1 MCWTAKHLE
10 CRVKDQA
17 TEQGL
22 LMTKLDDLFGF
33 ANYLVYIFTIKIEK
47 NENMWCIVEYIFLLV
62 VMNFSNT
69 LYMLVLLS
77 KENPTIEDN
86 IYYMSRTEERKF
98 LLSLG
103 FVVEIHIVSKLTF

>member
-1 MCWTAKHLE
+1 
-10 CRVKDQA
+10 
-17 TEQGL
+17 
-22 LMTKLDDLFGF
+22 
-33 ANYLVYIFTIKIEK
+33 
-47 NENMWCIVEYIFLLV
+47 MWCIVEYIFLLV

-86 IYYMSRTEERKF
+86 IYFMSRTEERKF

-103 FVVEIHIVSKLTF
+103 FVVEIHILSKLTF

>member
-1 MCWTAKHLE
+1 
-10 CRVKDQA
+10 
-17 TEQGL
+17 
-22 LMTKLDDLFGF
+22 
-33 ANYLVYIFTIKIEK
+33 
-47 NENMWCIVEYIFLLV
+47 MWCMVEYIFLLV

>member
-1 MCWTAKHLE
+1 
-10 CRVKDQA
+10 
-17 TEQGL
+17 
-22 LMTKLDDLFGF
+22 
-33 ANYLVYIFTIKIEK
+33 
-47 NENMWCIVEYIFLLV
+47 MWCIVEYIFLLV

>member
-1 MCWTAKHLE
+1 
-10 CRVKDQA
+10 
-17 TEQGL
+17 
-22 LMTKLDDLFGF
+22 
-33 ANYLVYIFTIKIEK
+33 
-47 NENMWCIVEYIFLLV
+47 MWCMVECIFLLV
-62 VMNFSNT
+62 IMNFSNT
-69 LYMLVLLS
+69 LYMLVLLP

>member
-1 MCWTAKHLE
+1 
-10 CRVKDQA
+10 
-17 TEQGL
+17 
-22 LMTKLDDLFGF
+22 
-33 ANYLVYIFTIKIEK
+33 
-47 NENMWCIVEYIFLLV
+47 MWCIVEYIFLLV

-77 KENPTIEDN
+77 KENPIIEDN

>member
-1 MCWTAKHLE
+1 
-10 CRVKDQA
+10 
-17 TEQGL
+17 
-22 LMTKLDDLFGF
+22 
-33 ANYLVYIFTIKIEK
+33 
-47 NENMWCIVEYIFLLV
+47 MWCIVEYIFLLV

-77 KENPTIEDN
+77 KENPIIEDN

-103 FVVEIHIVSKLTF
+103 FVVEIHILSKLTF